1 MEIKQIAIPRVENC
15 TFDQI
20 AAITELQK
28 IEKIE
33 IEDMVYFLS
42 RYLDVESETLEHAVM
57 SDLAELYEAVIKSIE
72 EIETTSEPLP
82 EIEIDGITYTQRLT
96 NDKLPAI
103 WFMTTQRLLAQQIQM
118 HEISALC
125 YIEKGQK
132 FQDTDFHHRAQIF
145 KDKMR
150 YGQYHPLNGFF
161 LQKFN
166 EYRQPFLE
174 LQRIK
179 KMKLSQPPTK
189 L

>member
-20 AAITELQK
+20 AAITELQN
-28 IEKIE
+28 IEE
-33 IEDMVYFLS
+33 PNVEDQIFFLS
-42 RYLDVESETLEHAVM
+42 RYLDIESELLENAVM
-57 SDLAELYEAVIKSIE
+57 TDLNELYLAVLSSIE
-72 EIETTSEPLP
+72 EIKTTSEPLP
-82 EIEIDGITYTQRLT
+82 EIEIDGETYTQRLT

-118 HEISALC
+118 HEIAALC

-132 FQDTDFHHRAQIF
+132 FQDTDFQKRAQIF
-145 KDKMR
+145 KEKMR